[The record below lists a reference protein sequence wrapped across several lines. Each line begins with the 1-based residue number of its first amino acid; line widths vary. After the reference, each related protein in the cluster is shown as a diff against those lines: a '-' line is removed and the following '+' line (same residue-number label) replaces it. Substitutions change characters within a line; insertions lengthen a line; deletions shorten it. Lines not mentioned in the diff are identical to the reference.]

1 MHMPRVLWVL
11 MVGMAMNVT
20 GASFL
25 WPLNTIYVHEQLG
38 KSLSVAGMVL
48 MLNSGASVAGNLVG
62 GLLFDKIGGFKSM
75 MIGIV
80 ATMAVLVG
88 LVFFHGWPH
97 YVIFLTI
104 IGMGSG
110 IVFPVAAA
118 YAGAIWPEGD
128 LSTARPRQAERS
140 DLCSAA

>member
-1 MHMPRVLWVL
+1 MHIPRVLWVL

-104 IGMGSG
+104 IRMGSG

>member
-88 LVFFHGWPH
+88 LVFFHGWP
-97 YVIFLTI
+97 IFLTI